1 MSDDEAYNAPKPVL
15 SAEQIEMKRLEAKQE
30 AKEEKQRLL
39 NIEEARLVKAEL
51 EIMVKEEDGKKN
63 SIKNG

>member
-51 EIMVKEEDGKKN
+51 EIMV
-63 SIKNG
+63 

>member
-1 MSDDEAYNAPKPVL
+1 
-15 SAEQIEMKRLEAKQE
+15 MKRLEAKQE

-63 SIKNG
+63 SKKNGQRKGTVAVVEFKNHD

>member
-63 SIKNG
+63 SKKNG

>member
-1 MSDDEAYNAPKPVL
+1 
-15 SAEQIEMKRLEAKQE
+15 MKRLEAKQE

-63 SIKNG
+63 SKKNG